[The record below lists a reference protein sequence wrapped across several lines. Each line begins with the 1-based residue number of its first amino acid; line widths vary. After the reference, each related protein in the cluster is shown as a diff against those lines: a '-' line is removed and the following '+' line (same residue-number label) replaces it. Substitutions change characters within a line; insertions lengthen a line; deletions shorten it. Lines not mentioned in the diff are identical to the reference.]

1 MRETELTKRDGKVRR
16 TLHQRTLV
24 KLMDPREDQEVQ
36 ALLLD
41 RELEVLKLKLNQDPK
56 LDTEQLVV
64 PREVIKVDCQEVM
77 AAQRKLIK
85 RLRCINSSYVLLRSS
100 TDGAIQNQISWQ
112 RSQRTYWSC

>member
-64 PREVIKVDCQEVM
+64 PKEVIKVDCQEVV
-77 AAQRKLIK
+77 AAPKEANQKVKMHQLLLCLTQKL
-85 RLRCINSSYVLLRSS
+85 N
-100 TDGAIQNQISWQ
+100 
-112 RSQRTYWSC
+112 